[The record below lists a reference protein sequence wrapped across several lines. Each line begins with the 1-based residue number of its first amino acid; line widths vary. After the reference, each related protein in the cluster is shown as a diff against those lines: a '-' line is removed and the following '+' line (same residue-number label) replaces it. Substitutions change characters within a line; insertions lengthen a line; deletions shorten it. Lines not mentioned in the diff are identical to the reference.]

1 MDIRQLECFV
11 AVAEE
16 LHFRRASVRLG
27 LSQPALSERVSALEH
42 ELGARL
48 FFRTTRQVSLTQAG
62 SEFLQDAKRILS
74 DIEKSVSNVIH
85 TAESDLHNVRVSGV
99 DEAICSG
106 GAGPVGKRRYRGAR
120 TGGPRAVVR
129 HRRHLGDDQRGGDRR
144 PRLGG
149 RGRATRR
156 APPRRARRAGARG
169 RAGGIRARPARRQR
183 ASRQAG

>member
-74 DIEKSVSNVIH
+74 DIEKSVSNVVH
-85 TAESDLHNVRVSGV
+85 SAESDLHNVRVSGV
-99 DEAICSG
+99 DEAISTGVDEVAVAC
-106 GAGPVGKRRYRGAR
+106 PFCRVMVGDGMVAR
-120 TGGPRAVVR
+120 ESDVEVLDVAQVLLRSVKAA
-129 HRRHLGDDQRGGDRR
+129 Q
-144 PRLGG
+144 
-149 RGRATRR
+149 
-156 APPRRARRAGARG
+156 
-169 RAGGIRARPARRQR
+169 
-183 ASRQAG
+183 